1 MGLNHR
7 SEQNPEGSRN
17 TVASAFTVWDGMVEY
32 IVDEHSTV
40 KLNVSNLG
48 NKLYADGLYRGFYSP
63 GAPRKVMLSLKTV
76 F

>member
-1 MGLNHR
+1 MTYR
-7 SEQNPEGSRN
+7 SEQAPEGNRF
-17 TVASAFTVWDGMVEY
+17 AIARAFTVWDGMVEY
-32 IVDEHSTV
+32 MVNDNTTV